1 MDSVGRYSA
10 LAEAGPHWALGSISP
25 VTPSVLLGASCAAKG
40 APPEPSP
47 SFYDEVAGLLPSRF
61 NHYLPSSWTQD
72 TCGSAGSF
80 VGVLSNFIDF
90 CMGVLYRR
98 P

>member
-1 MDSVGRYSA
+1 MDSIGLYSA
-10 LAEAGPHWALGSISP
+10 LAEVGPHWALGSISP
-25 VTPSVLLGASCAAKG
+25 VASSVLLGASCAARG

-47 SFYDEVAGLLPSRF
+47 SFYDEVAGMLPSRF
-61 NHYLPSSWTQD
+61 THYLPSSWTQD
-72 TCGSAGSF
+72 TYESAGSF

-90 CMGVLYRR
+90 CMGVLYVR